1 MKDYSYN
8 QDERKDFILSYDITK
23 DGQMIVK
30 FNEGKNWIIP
40 YNKVNEKIL
49 LNKMKKQLDKVDDIE
64 SKLEE
69 KKNKYFPYFVGPLV
83 AGLFI
88 STFALSSEMAGE
100 ILIFAGTMGCLGI
113 LPLIPYLKINSKLN
127 DLKKNKKFLEIEEK
141 LNESVR
147 TNQNTLVG
155 VCNKTKK
162 AIKDFPEDK
171 PIFNINSFNYV
182 PFSDLEQIME
192 NIERNERF
200 GFDYT
205 EQEQIKGKTKKRTR

>member
-1 MKDYSYN
+1 MLDYSMN
-8 QDERKDFILSYDITK
+8 LDERKDFILGYDITK
-23 DGQMIVK
+23 DGQMIIK
-30 FNEGKNWIIP
+30 FAEGKNWIVP
-40 YNKVNEKIL
+40 YNEVNEKIL
-49 LNKMKKQLDKVDDIE
+49 LDKMKKQLDKVDDIE

-83 AGLFI
+83 VGLLS
-88 STFALSSEMAGE
+88 STFAFSSEMASE
-100 ILIFAGTMGCLGI
+100 ILIFSGVISSISL
-113 LPLIPYLKINSKLN
+113 LPLIPYLKVNSKLN
-127 DLKKNKKFLEIEEK
+127 DLRKNKKFIEIEEK
-141 LNESVR
+141 LNESAR

-192 NIERNERF
+192 NVERNERF

-205 EQEQIKGKTKKRTR
+205 EQKQDKGKTRKRSK